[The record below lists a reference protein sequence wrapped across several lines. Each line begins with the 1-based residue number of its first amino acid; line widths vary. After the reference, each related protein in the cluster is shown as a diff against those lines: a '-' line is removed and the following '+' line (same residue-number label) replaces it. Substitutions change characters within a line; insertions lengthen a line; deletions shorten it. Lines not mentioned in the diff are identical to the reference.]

1 MVEGWFQIIFC
12 MKLTHF
18 FVGALCLTLV
28 SCEACN
34 EPDPEVVPEIRWAND
49 VTVFE
54 TASTSSLTFELRLS
68 EVSSEQVS
76 VQFETVDGTA
86 VAGEDYVATSATAV
100 FQPGEVNV
108 TVVVPIIADDYL

>member
-1 MVEGWFQIIFC
+1 

-34 EPDPEVVPEIRWAND
+34 EPEPGVIPEIRWAND

-68 EVSSEQVS
+68 EASSEQVS

-100 FQPGEVNV
+100 FQPGE
-108 TVVVPIIADDYL
+108 